1 MPRIPLYNQGQG
13 LTQRLATGQLSQRAD
28 VGAFTAPGRALAQ
41 FGEEA
46 GQIAFNF
53 GMAERRKQ
61 DEDAIDANKIAFRQA
76 SEDFRKNNKT
86 DNYEEFKDKYSAWQ
100 QGWIQNNTKNFSS
113 RRKRLVVNAINPIAG
128 IENLQGQNDAFRL
141 SETNGT
147 FVMNETLEK
156 NKNIMA
162 NYGVDTVE
170 YQTALKENQN
180 IISRNKTLNR
190 NLIYRTEEDFIK
202 ASQIDKYKVRI
213 NDANGI
219 NSLLQIDKEI
229 DGRKDLDIDDVISLR
244 GDVAK
249 KLSYYEKG
257 ASIEFE
263 ENAKGIGEKIVTG
276 KATIQEINELDN
288 KYKKIYAENPLAYK
302 GVQTT
307 IQGLKSRFALKND
320 FDKVE
325 FEDINIRKNF
335 VNTYRDAY
343 NNETD
348 TKKILQRKSEYE
360 LAVKLYQNQQEILEK
375 DPVGYIK
382 DRKRGEEF
390 TPFGLI
396 AAQRNLGVP
405 ESEIKLYSNEEMKNI
420 SQNYLRANDVEKP
433 ELLKSLITESA
444 GNDKKL
450 FKQLFQHGFN
460 YYDNLAALNMD
471 TPVANIVLNAR
482 NFDEKKLSATER
494 TAFKEGFATV
504 EESVKENLQDW
515 SESIVG
521 NVFTGSVL
529 SLNKRQLKK
538 DEIQAAIINV
548 AKFLVTEGESPQDAA
563 DKASDVIL
571 GNYSIEKLND
581 IAFRV
586 PKAFAKEELNLITNF
601 AEDYLK
607 EDNLLTNVGIPKGI
621 PPKAYLKLGS
631 FGWVTN
637 SAEDGVYLVNRA
649 DGDNAVLDRN
659 GLRIE
664 YKFTGMISKQSATEA
679 KEKEDS
685 TTPQAKLREKELEER
700 RKQNLETVG
709 NFFSKALGPKFK
721 RE

>member
-1 MPRIPLYNQGQG
+1 
-13 LTQRLATGQLSQRAD
+13 
-28 VGAFTAPGRALAQ
+28 
-41 FGEEA
+41 
-46 GQIAFNF
+46 
-53 GMAERRKQ
+53 
-61 DEDAIDANKIAFRQA
+61 
-76 SEDFRKNNKT
+76 
-86 DNYEEFKDKYSAWQ
+86 
-100 QGWIQNNTKNFSS
+100 
-113 RRKRLVVNAINPIAG
+113 
-128 IENLQGQNDAFRL
+128 
-141 SETNGT
+141 
-147 FVMNETLEK
+147 
-156 NKNIMA
+156 
-162 NYGVDTVE
+162 
-170 YQTALKENQN
+170 
-180 IISRNKTLNR
+180 
-190 NLIYRTEEDFIK
+190 
-202 ASQIDKYKVRI
+202 
-213 NDANGI
+213 
-219 NSLLQIDKEI
+219 
-229 DGRKDLDIDDVISLR
+229 
-244 GDVAK
+244 
-249 KLSYYEKG
+249 
-257 ASIEFE
+257 
-263 ENAKGIGEKIVTG
+263 
-276 KATIQEINELDN
+276 
-288 KYKKIYAENPLAYK
+288 
-302 GVQTT
+302 VQTT

-348 TKKILQRKSEYE
+348 TKKILQRKAEYE
-360 LAVKLYQNQQEILEK
+360 LAVKLYQNQKEILEK

-390 TPFGLI
+390 TTFGLI

-420 SQNYLRANDVEKP
+420 SQNYSRANDVEKP

-444 GNDKKL
+444 GNDKIL

-482 NFDEKKLSATER
+482 NFDEKKLSATEK
-494 TAFKEGFATV
+494 TTFKEGFATV

-538 DEIQAAIINV
+538 DEIQSAIINV

-586 PKAFAKEELNLITNF
+586 PKAFGTDLNKITNF
-601 AEDYLK
+601 AENYLK
-607 EDNLLTNVGIPKGI
+607 EDNLLANVLIPKGI

-649 DGDNAVLDRN
+649 DGDNSVLDRN
-659 GLRIE
+659 GLKIE
-664 YKFTGMISKQSATEA
+664 YKFTDMITKQTA
-679 KEKEDS
+679 KDSQDKIDS
-685 TTPQAKLREKELEER
+685 TTPQAKLLEKQLEER
-700 RKQNLETVG
+700 RKQNAQAVG
-709 NFFSKALGPKFK
+709 KFFDDFIRGRKYT